1 MTKEEILQKIN
12 KGQLVDLI
20 KELFFIYDMKE
31 LDIEEIEEKNYDTS
45 MLDIKDKYF
54 EYNYS
59 EIISYEND
67 DELIDTY
74 AQKLTEDDLN
84 CADET
89 KGEDK

>member
-12 KGQLVDLI
+12 KKQLIDLI

-31 LDIEEIEEKNYDTS
+31 LDMEEIKEKDYDTS
-45 MLDIKDKYF
+45 MLDIQDKYF

-59 EIISYEND
+59 EIISYKDD

-74 AQKLTEDDLN
+74 AQELTEDDL
-84 CADET
+84 
-89 KGEDK
+89 